1 MAAALHERL
10 VFDVARGAV
19 RDADRR
25 YVLLRADVL
34 MGVFAQ
40 LEGRARDAA
49 LAAFARSVAEHGA
62 GSVRAYRDAVG
73 EDALPQAME
82 GAAASLGWGRW
93 RIDAAHVHDA
103 SPSLALEVENS
114 PFAAAAPRGSARAC
128 HAIAGMLEALAAA
141 LWSEAAD
148 ARETRCAAQGAATCS
163 FVAVPRAQRSAASL
177 SEPRPAHRPS
187 RPPPGDTP

>member
-10 VFDVARGAV
+10 VFDVAHGAV

-34 MGVFAQ
+34 MGVFGQ
-40 LEGRARDAA
+40 LEGEAREDA

-73 EDALPQAME
+73 ADALPQAME

-93 RIDAAHVHDA
+93 RIDAARVHDA

-114 PFAAAAPRGSARAC
+114 PFAAAAPRGTTRAC
-128 HAIAGMLEALAAA
+128 PAIAGMLEALAAA
-141 LWSEAAD
+141 LWPEAAD
-148 ARETRCAAQGAATCS
+148 ARETRCAAEGASRCS
-163 FVAVPRAQRSAASL
+163 FVAVPRRARAASPAP
-177 SEPRPAHRPS
+177 EPGPDRRPR

>member
-40 LEGRARDAA
+40 LEGEARDAA

-62 GSVRAYRDAVG
+62 ASVRAYRDAVG
-73 EDALPQAME
+73 TDELPQAME
-82 GAAASLGWGRW
+82 RAAASLGWGRW
-93 RIDAAHVHDA
+93 RIDAARVHEA

-128 HAIAGMLEALAAA
+128 HGIAGMLEALAAA
-141 LWSEAAD
+141 LWSGAAD
-148 ARETRCAAQGAATCS
+148 ARETRCAAQGGATCS
-163 FVAVPRAQRSAASL
+163 FVAVPRAQRAAASL
-177 SEPRPAHRPS
+177 SEPGPAHRPS
-187 RPPPGDTP
+187 RPGDTP